1 MIIVNIKSQGMRESK
16 FQKETAI
23 LVLDTMVILAEDPN
37 GHLPIQVTIMV
48 PPEIALLV
56 SQAITQGYKNPTELA
71 NFVKTHL

>member
-1 MIIVNIKSQGMRESK
+1 MRRSK
-16 FQKETAI
+16 FQEERAV

-37 GHLPIQVTIMV
+37 VHLPIQITIMI

-56 SQAITQGYKNPTELA
+56 SQAILQGYKNPTELA